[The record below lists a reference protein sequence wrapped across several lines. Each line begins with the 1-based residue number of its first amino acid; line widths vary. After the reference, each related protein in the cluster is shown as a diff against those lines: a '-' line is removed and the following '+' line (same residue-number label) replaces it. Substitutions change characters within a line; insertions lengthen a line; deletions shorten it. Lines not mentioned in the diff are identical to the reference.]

1 MDITLTGVV
10 GIAFILFVGTTA
22 VTILMLGTWVVW
34 HEFIF
39 EFLIPRALIH
49 LKVYH
54 RLVLFIVAYE
64 RLQARKRRR
73 KMIRDEVEQM
83 AI

>member
-1 MDITLTGVV
+1 MDILLTGVV
-10 GIAFILFVGTTA
+10 GIAFVLFVGATA
-22 VTILMLGTWVVW
+22 VVILMLGTWVIW

-54 RLVLFIVAYE
+54 RLVLFIIAYE

-73 KMIRDEVEQM
+73 KQTRETVEQM